1 MIKTSHALLSVIVI
15 VTISV
20 ASCIGQSSWQEE
32 FGIYERNLSPT
43 GRNQYFVLE
52 PGFQMVLEGTG
63 GFFGKNQEK
72 LVITVLD
79 ETREVDGI
87 MTRVVE
93 EKEWKNEQI
102 IEVSRN
108 FFAICEETNDV
119 FYFGEEVDMYRN
131 GKVANHKGAWLAGEN
146 GAKPGLIMPGEPKKG
161 MKYYQEVAKGVAM
174 DRAEIINTDETL
186 DTPGGL
192 FTKCVKTKEGSA
204 LNFFEREYKIYA
216 PGIGLVQDSNLL
228 LTDHGFIAKQENS
241 KEIKPVEAK

>member
-1 MIKTSHALLSVIVI
+1 MIDHPHAP
-15 VTISV
+15 
-20 ASCIGQSSWQEE
+20 E
-32 FGIYERNLSPT
+32 
-43 GRNQYFVLE
+43 
-52 PGFQMVLEGTG
+52 G

-174 DRAEIINTDETL
+174 DIAEIIN
-186 DTPGGL
+186 
-192 FTKCVKTKEGSA
+192 
-204 LNFFEREYKIYA
+204 
-216 PGIGLVQDSNLL
+216 
-228 LTDHGFIAKQENS
+228 
-241 KEIKPVEAK
+241 IKPATRKIKCLFRKYETSPNSCKA